1 MEKPNSSR
9 KFKLLIDHNIEGWAV
24 RLWDA
29 IVSEGWLDLYPV
41 EMLMFVD
48 VGLEDTANDR
58 EVWRF
63 AQANEMILLTSNR
76 NMDGEDSL
84 EATLRQ
90 ENTLTSLPVLTIAL
104 IERLEE
110 REFRE
115 RCAERLMEVILYI
128 EKYLGVARLYI
139 P

>member
-9 KFKLLIDHNIEGWAV
+9 IFKLLIDHNIEGWAV
-24 RLWDA
+24 RLWDT
-29 IVSEGWLDLYPV
+29 IVSEDWLDLYPL

-58 EVWRF
+58 EVWQF

-76 NMDGEDSL
+76 NMDGDDSL

-90 ENTLTSLPVLTIAL
+90 ENTLTSFKKHAQS
-104 IERLEE
+104 
-110 REFRE
+110 
-115 RCAERLMEVILYI
+115 
-128 EKYLGVARLYI
+128 
-139 P
+139 